1 MISLSFLLGYFYD
14 DLDGGTF
21 GTIKRGVNRPL
32 SNFSFKFVSKIVAE
46 DSTSTGYLVE
56 VHPESV
62 GDTDSD
68 DSDNNHAHSSRSVH
82 A

>member
-1 MISLSFLLGYFYD
+1 MLGYFYD

-32 SNFSFKFVSKIVAE
+32 SNFSFKFVSKFVAE
-46 DSTSTGYLVE
+46 DSTSTGYLVQ

-62 GDTDSD
+62 GETY
-68 DSDNNHAHSSRSVH
+68 SSRSPERPQL
-82 A
+82 